1 MEVSSV
7 QKLCIHLI
15 SAAFQRC
22 RVSEDLCRLSVVLR
36 CCSSAPDPSIVRIS
50 ISDTGIG
57 SSLEEF
63 QDLKFGREI
72 IDAEEWGK
80 CLVFACISDDEIYH
94 YHLNLRESISS
105 RRLTRLPSNPK
116 SGVKFRHAAMQFHLN
131 SHLLIFRSFF
141 FNYLLNLSV
150 VGLKYNVAVE
160 LVVER
165 EDVPGSQYKDVFLA
179 NECNPLPFSA
189 SNVERLK
196 SGLEDY
202 VLKHGNTLQGMCDSC
217 FPSWEHLKVGHGV
230 ACCTETQR
238 NSGMLMEVIIIISEL
253 SENSSCI
260 RECGAKTEVLYFK
273 DFTPCSINQICLT
286 ALTTV
291 DWKSYGLALER
302 VVDQGGCAILEW
314 ENLPP
319 HVRIDMCKLP
329 LLRQKTQPNQNLI
342 KKAVKLAL
350 DDLKEKHAGVL
361 LSAHAVKICSYAP
374 DLARSIAGLILSSND
389 LEFQGECLTL
399 LGLQSQHIDGET
411 VESCIKEKIVSVIE
425 MNDRKP
431 RKNKEVAAP
440 FLFEDDGLQELNL
453 QDEEYDTGEHLL
465 NSLDLF

>member
-1 MEVSSV
+1 MDVSSV

-22 RVSEDLCRLSVVLR
+22 RVSDDLCRLSVVLR

-63 QDLKFGREI
+63 QDLKFSREI
-72 IDAEEWGK
+72 IDAEKWGK
-80 CLVFACISDDEIYH
+80 CISDNEIYH
-94 YHLNLRESISS
+94 YHLYLRESISA

-116 SGVKFRHAAMQFHLN
+116 SDVKFRHAAMQFHLN
-131 SHLLIFRSFF
+131 SHFGTEICLSISESIDVFLAEFNCYFR
-141 FNYLLNLSV
+141 
-150 VGLKYNVAVE
+150 KNVAIE

-165 EDVPGSQYKDVFLA
+165 EDVPGSRYKDVFLA

-217 FPSWEHLKVGHGV
+217 FPCWEHLKVGNGV

-238 NSGMLMEVIIIISEL
+238 NSGILMEVIVIISEL

-286 ALTTV
+286 ALTTF

-302 VVDQGGCAILEW
+302 VNDQGGCAILEW

-319 HVRIDMCKLP
+319 HVHIDMCKLP

-361 LSAHAVKICSYAP
+361 LSAHAVTICSYAP

-389 LEFQGECLTL
+389 SEFQGECLTL

-411 VESCIKEKIVSVIE
+411 VEGCINEKIISVIE

-431 RKNKEVAAP
+431 RKSKEVAAP
-440 FLFEDDGLQELNL
+440 FLFEDDAFQELNL
-453 QDEEYDTGEHLL
+453 QDEEYNTGEHLL

>member
-1 MEVSSV
+1 MDISSV

-15 SAAFQRC
+15 SVAFQRC

-36 CCSSAPDPSIVRIS
+36 CSSAPDPSIVRIS
-50 ISDTGIG
+50 ISDTGTG

-63 QDLKFGREI
+63 QDLKFGREV
-72 IDAEEWGK
+72 IDAKKWDG
-80 CLVFACISDDEIYH
+80 LLSVRTTSISDDEIYH
-94 YHLNLRESISS
+94 YHLNLRENISA
-105 RRLTRLPSNPK
+105 RRLTRLPSNSK
-116 SGVKFRHAAMQFHLN
+116 SGAKFSGTEVCLSISESIDVFLAEFNCYFHKM
-131 SHLLIFRSFF
+131 LI
-141 FNYLLNLSV
+141 
-150 VGLKYNVAVE
+150 LKIPNVAIE

-165 EDVPGSQYKDVFLA
+165 GDVPGSRYEDVFQA

-202 VLKHGNTLQGMCDSC
+202 ILKHGNTLHRKCDSC
-217 FPSWEHLKVGHGV
+217 FPSWEHLKVGNAV

-238 NSGMLMEVIIIISEL
+238 NSGMLMEVVIIISEL
-253 SENSSCI
+253 SDNSSCI
-260 RECGAKTEVLYFK
+260 RACSAKTEVLYFK
-273 DFTPCSINQICLT
+273 DFTPCLINQTCLT

-302 VVDQGGCAILEW
+302 VEDQGGCAILEW

-319 HVRIDMCKLP
+319 HVHIDLFTLP

-389 LEFQGECLTL
+389 SEFQGECLTL
-399 LGLQSQHIDGET
+399 LGLQSQHTDGET
-411 VESCIKEKIVSVIE
+411 VEGCIKEKIISIIE
-425 MNDRKP
+425 MNDRKSQ
-431 RKNKEVAAP
+431 KSKEVVP
-440 FLFEDDGLQELNL
+440 FYLFEDDDGLQELNL
-453 QDEEYDTGEHLL
+453 QDEEYDTGEHLF
-465 NSLDLF
+465 NSID

>member
-1 MEVSSV
+1 MGVSSV

-15 SAAFQRC
+15 STAFQRC
-22 RVSEDLCRLSVVLR
+22 RVSDDLCRLSVVLR

-63 QDLKFGREI
+63 QDLNFGREI
-72 IDAEEWGK
+72 IDAEKWDGLLSVK
-80 CLVFACISDDEIYH
+80 TTSISDDEIYH
-94 YHLNLRESISS
+94 YHLNLRESISA

-116 SGVKFRHAAMQFHLN
+116 SEFNSYFRKM
-131 SHLLIFRSFF
+131 LI
-141 FNYLLNLSV
+141 
-150 VGLKYNVAVE
+150 LKIPNVAIE

-165 EDVPGSQYKDVFLA
+165 EDVPGSRCKDVFLA

-202 VLKHGNTLQGMCDSC
+202 ILKHGNTLQGMCNSC
-217 FPSWEHLKVGHGV
+217 FPSWEHLKVGNGV
-230 ACCTETQR
+230 ACCTETRR

-253 SENSSCI
+253 SENISCI

-302 VVDQGGCAILEW
+302 VDDQGGCAILEW

-319 HVRIDMCKLP
+319 HVHIDMRKLP
-329 LLRQKTQPNQNLI
+329 LLRQKTQLNQNLI

-350 DDLKEKHAGVL
+350 DDLKEKHAGLL

-374 DLARSIAGLILSSND
+374 DLARSITGLILSSND
-389 LEFQGECLTL
+389 SEFQGECLTL

-411 VESCIKEKIVSVIE
+411 VEGCINEKIISVIE

-431 RKNKEVAAP
+431 RKSKEVNIW
-440 FLFEDDGLQELNL
+440 FEKEARLEQTTFWCIYEGYIQP
-453 QDEEYDTGEHLL
+453 HLVY
-465 NSLDLF
+465 F